1 MSSSFA
7 LYAADLLAI
16 CLLTFGVYFPRHRR
30 RDLVVAY
37 LGVNVGVLAV
47 SVALA
52 DSAVTAGL
60 GLGLFGVLS
69 IIRLRSTELDQHEV
83 AYYFSALALGL
94 LGGLGT
100 GNIPLTLALMAMIVV
115 VLYAGGH
122 PRLLRRYRRQVMVLD
137 SAFTDEQRLTAHLE
151 GLLGARVHEVT
162 VQRVDLV
169 NDTTWVDVRFE
180 VAREPRT
187 AARDAAPALGA
198 RLDGPAADRPTVVQR

>member
-1 MSSSFA
+1 MSQIS
-7 LYAADLLAI
+7 LYAADVVAI
-16 CLLTFGVYFPRHRR
+16 AVLTLGVYFPRHRR

-47 SVALA
+47 SAALA
-52 DSAVTAGL
+52 TSGVGAGL

-100 GNIPLTLALMAMIVV
+100 ADPALTAGLMAGIVAV
-115 VLYAGGH
+115 MYAAGH
-122 PRLLRRYRRQVMVLD
+122 PRLLHRHRRQVVVLD
-137 SAFTDEQRLTAHLE
+137 AAFTDESALTAHLE

-180 VAREPRT
+180 LAPRP
-187 AARDAAPALGA
+187 RVPGQVPAL
-198 RLDGPAADRPTVVQR
+198 PRPVAVQ

>member
-1 MSSSFA
+1 MSQIA

-16 CLLTFGVYFPRHRR
+16 AVLTFGICFPRHRR

-37 LGVNVGVLAV
+37 VGVNVGVLAV
-47 SVALA
+47 SAALA
-52 DSAVTAGL
+52 SSGVGAGL

-100 GNIPLTLALMAMIVV
+100 EGSLLPFALMATIVLV
-115 VLYAGGH
+115 MYAAGH
-122 PRLLRRYRRQVMVLD
+122 PALLRRYRQQVMVLD
-137 SAFTDEQRLTAHLE
+137 SAFTDEGALTAHLE
-151 GLLGARVHEVT
+151 GLLGARVHQVT

-180 VAREPRT
+180 QGRRQ
-187 AARDAAPALGA
+187 
-198 RLDGPAADRPTVVQR
+198 PTVHGAPVAVDRVQR